1 MADKDTKNP
10 DVEPL
15 EAEEVLDVVEET
27 SKDEPAQDEHAE
39 PEDVEEDEHNLSS
52 RILRVL
58 AILAVGAVGGIW
70 AAPKIAPMLPA
81 GLKPV
86 AEFLSPQANMSAQI
100 VTMQTDFNARLAKIE
115 ATSDQQEAIAQIT
128 PVLDQLNSNNADLT
142 ANVDTLSQT
151 TRTLEDSLAAL
162 QAELIKITARQALT
176 TQNGQVSDDALQQF
190 EDKLAAITT
199 AQQKLNH
206 SQSRAVEAQLDA
218 NSKLRMAEAT
228 SALAQISNAL
238 KAGKPFQTALTQ
250 LSDAT
255 GITASA
261 GLAGIAAKGTT
272 SLSALKK
279 QLPGLARIALRD
291 DDAAN
296 ANGTALGKF
305 TSFLKSQVGT
315 RSLEPQSGD
324 GLDAVL
330 SRIEAALE
338 TDDTDNALTE
348 TAALSAPAQQ
358 TMTGWIVSLTQLN
371 DATTAVQALQ
381 QQLTTN

>member
-15 EAEEVLDVVEET
+15 EAEEILDVVEET

-39 PEDVEEDEHNLSS
+39 PEEVEEDEHNLSS

-206 SQSRAVEAQLDA
+206 SQSRAVEAQQDA

-261 GLAGIAAKGTT
+261 GLTGIAAKGTT